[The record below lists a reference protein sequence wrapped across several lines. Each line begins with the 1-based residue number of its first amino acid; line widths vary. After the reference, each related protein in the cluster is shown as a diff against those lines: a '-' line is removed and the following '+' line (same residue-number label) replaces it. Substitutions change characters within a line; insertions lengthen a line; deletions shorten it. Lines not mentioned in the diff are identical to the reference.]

1 MLAAQRQKERLSLG
15 VFFCLEY
22 TSSVLRSGANGT
34 VGKSMS
40 NPKNTINSGSRATIP
55 GFDLE
60 NEEEEEETIESILE
74 DYDLACEEPAD
85 TRLYITTPDDDWD
98 DDDRA

>member
-1 MLAAQRQKERLSLG
+1 MQ
-15 VFFCLEY
+15 
-22 TSSVLRSGANGT
+22 
-34 VGKSMS
+34 
-40 NPKNTINSGSRATIP
+40 NPRTTNTIP

-60 NEEEEEETIESILE
+60 NEDKEEEETIESILE
-74 DYDLACEEPAD
+74 DYDLACEEPVD